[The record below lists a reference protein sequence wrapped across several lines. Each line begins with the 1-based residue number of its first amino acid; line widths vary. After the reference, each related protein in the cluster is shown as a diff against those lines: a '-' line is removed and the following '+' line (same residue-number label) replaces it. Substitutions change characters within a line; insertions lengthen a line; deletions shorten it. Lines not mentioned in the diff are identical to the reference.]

1 MLSPD
6 NWFLRIIGADR
17 KDRHIGFTVI
27 CSKER
32 CMALAGSED
41 DIVREADEGMREYDL
56 EEDSSSYGLTDDFT
70 DDLAEDMAAPI
81 ENSDFLL
88 EKRAARSQDRRANSL
103 NDRRK
108 SDRRRAARY
117 SEEQDKGTKSNGSID
132 PMNIYLR
139 EMGTLTLL
147 NHEEELKL
155 AKTME
160 AGKQRVQNAV
170 LKAPLAIPA
179 LREVVRGLDTNSDRI
194 CQIIGGILD
203 NKPGTVKEE
212 SRDFL
217 ARVEQSVTLNKKREG
232 LLAMFLQLSENTAEA
247 DALFQEILQTGEE
260 IAGLFAEKYICV
272 ECIKAMADGLEEL
285 SKRFRKVLVELI
297 TQHSRQLPVSTN
309 SALPE
314 AIARQVNRQ
323 ILEESGIDQQQLQQA
338 LQEIDAGWDIYKQ
351 AKEGL
356 VRANLRL
363 VISVSKKFVNR
374 GLQFSDLI
382 QEGNIGL
389 MKAVEKFDY
398 HRGYKFSTYATW
410 WIRQAITR
418 GIADQGRTIRLPVHM
433 IETINRLLRVSKDF
447 LLEEHR
453 EPTPEEMATQLGTEV
468 GKVKSALKIAKDAI
482 SLDTP
487 VGDDGET
494 FLGDFIEDKEKLGP
508 DEVSMVASLRQC
520 LSQVMSSLSPREA
533 KVLRLRYGIDVDCDH
548 TLEEVG
554 KCFAVTRERIRQIEA
569 QAIMKLKHPSRV
581 EELKVFMTD

>member
-1 MLSPD
+1 
-6 NWFLRIIGADR
+6 
-17 KDRHIGFTVI
+17 
-27 CSKER
+27 
-32 CMALAGSED
+32 MALVGNED

-70 DDLAEDMAAPI
+70 DDLAEELAAPI
-81 ENSDFLL
+81 ENSDFPQ

-103 NDRRK
+103 SDRRK

-117 SEEQDKGTKSNGSID
+117 SEEQDKGSKSNGSID

-203 NKPGTVKEE
+203 NKPGTVKKE

-217 ARVEQSVTLNKKREG
+217 ARVEQAVTLNTKREG
-232 LLAMFLQLSENTAEA
+232 LLAMFLQLSEPTAEA

-297 TQHSRQLPVSTN
+297 TQHSRQLPVSTH

-453 EPTPEEMATQLGTEV
+453 EPTPEEMAIQLGTEV

-569 QAIMKLKHPSRV
+569 QAILKLKHPSRV

>member
-1 MLSPD
+1 M
-6 NWFLRIIGADR
+6 
-17 KDRHIGFTVI
+17 T
-27 CSKER
+27 
-32 CMALAGSED
+32 LAGRED
-41 DIVREADEGMREYDL
+41 DLVREVDEVMRDYDL
-56 EEDSSSYGLTDDFT
+56 EEDSSSFGIADDFNE
-70 DDLAEDMAAPI
+70 DLADDFVAPV
-81 ENSDFLL
+81 DL
-88 EKRAARSQDRRANSL
+88 ADDASQERRKGFTTDRRSSVL
-103 NDRRK
+103 SDRRK
-108 SDRRRAARY
+108 RDRRRASRFT
-117 SEEQDKGTKSNGSID
+117 EETDKISKSKASID

-147 NHEEELKL
+147 SHEEELKL
-155 AKTME
+155 AKMME
-160 AGKQRVQNAV
+160 EGKQRVQNAV
-170 LKAPLAIPA
+170 LTAPLAIPA
-179 LREVVRGLDTNSDRI
+179 LLEVVKGLGSNSDKI
-194 CQIIGGILD
+194 GQILNGITD
-203 NKPGTVKEE
+203 NTPGTFKRE

-217 ARVEQSVTLNKKREG
+217 ARVDQAVVLSARRSE
-232 LLAMFLQLSENTAEA
+232 LLAEYLQLNCESLEAGRLAAEILTLGEGIA
-247 DALFQEILQTGEE
+247 ALFADKLIS
-260 IAGLFAEKYICV
+260 V

-285 SKRFRKVLVELI
+285 SKRFRKVFVEVI
-297 TQHSRQLPVSTN
+297 NQHN
-309 SALPE
+309 SHATDSGETLLPE
-314 AIARQVNRQ
+314 ALEQQVNLQ
-323 ILEESGIDQQQLQQA
+323 MLEESGIDQRRLQQI
-338 LQEIDAGWDIYKQ
+338 LLEVDAGWELYKQ

-433 IETINRLLRVSKDF
+433 IETINRLLRASKDF
-447 LLEEHR
+447 MLEEHR
-453 EPTPEEMATQLGTEV
+453 EPTPEEMAKHLGTEV
-468 GKVKSALKIAKDAI
+468 NKVKSALKIAKDAI

-494 FLGDFIEDKEKLGP
+494 FLGDFIEDKDKLGP
-508 DEVSMVASLRQC
+508 DQISMVASLREC
-520 LSQVMSSLSPREA
+520 LNQVMSSLSPREA
-533 KVLRLRYGIDVDCDH
+533 KVLRMRYGIDVECDH

>member
-1 MLSPD
+1 
-6 NWFLRIIGADR
+6 
-17 KDRHIGFTVI
+17 
-27 CSKER
+27 
-32 CMALAGSED
+32 MALAGD
-41 DIVREADEGMREYDL
+41 DDDVVRDMDEAMMDYSDLRGAPSYDL
-56 EEDSSSYGLTDDFT
+56 TDSSADDC
-70 DDLAEDMAAPI
+70 I
-81 ENSDFLL
+81 ESVDFNDAKYERRSD
-88 EKRAARSQDRRANSL
+88 KTDRRSTTF

-108 SDRRRAARY
+108 SDRRRASRDPGAG
-117 SEEQDKGTKSNGSID
+117 KAKTKSVD

-155 AKTME
+155 ARMME
-160 AGKQRVQNAV
+160 DGKQRVQDAV
-170 LKAPLAIPA
+170 LKTPIAIPA
-179 LREVVRGLDTNSDRI
+179 LLEVIKGLDTNDEKI
-194 CQIIGGILD
+194 CQIISGIPENTPKILA
-203 NKPGTVKEE
+203 KK
-212 SRDFL
+212 SKDFL
-217 ARVEQSVTLNKKREG
+217 SRVEQAAVLDASRQELLKKYLAQVPGSKSSQALLIEIEAVGTTVTKL
-232 LLAMFLQLSENTAEA
+232 FHDTIICA
-247 DALFQEILQTGEE
+247 D
-260 IAGLFAEKYICV
+260 
-272 ECIKAMADGLEEL
+272 CIKAIALGLEDL
-285 SKRFRKVLVELI
+285 SKRFRKVFVEVMGE
-297 TQHSRQLPVSTN
+297 HVARQSDGAKEVV
-309 SALPE
+309 PE
-314 AIARQVNRQ
+314 DVERQVNRQ
-323 ILEESGIDQQQLQQA
+323 MMEESGVDEKQLRNI
-338 LQEIDAGWDIYKQ
+338 LHEVDAGWDLYKQ

-453 EPTPEEMATQLGTEV
+453 EPTPKEMADQLGTDV
-468 GKVKSALKIAKDAI
+468 RKVKAALKIAKDAI

-487 VGDDGET
+487 VGNDGET
-494 FLGDFIEDKEKLGP
+494 FLSDFIEDKDKLGP
-508 DEVSMVASLRQC
+508 DELSMVGSLREC
-520 LSQVMSSLSPREA
+520 LNQVMSSLSPREA
-533 KVLRLRYGIDVDCDH
+533 KVLQMRYGIDVDCDH